1 MGFEH
6 DIPPA
11 EWDAALAG
19 LGGHP
24 LQSALWSEARRAEE
38 GLKSRYWAYRNGQG
52 KIVWMA
58 RIEERAM
65 TPIHKLGWIP
75 RGPTFAPDCGIS
87 DADFHRELKAANFFM
102 AVTDLWKDANRQAA
116 EPGIADHR
124 PRTIWIDLG
133 VGADKLWSNLK
144 GSRRT
149 GVKRAEKSGV
159 VVEQAV
165 DDRTIEAFHRMCLQI
180 SALKSFKFDAS
191 ASLIRRL
198 IRAEPKGGVT
208 AHLFVARHEGGLCA
222 GALILRCGRSIHY
235 MWAGT
240 DRAYS
245 ALCPGEALQWA
256 IMQWAVSAGCT
267 RYDLEGI
274 DEAANPGTYAFKKSL
289 GGSEVVL
296 AGQQV
301 LPISMMGQMLSPLVE
316 RRLRAG

>member
-1 MGFEH
+1 MSFEH

-19 LGGHP
+19 LGGHA
-24 LQSALWSEARRAEE
+24 LQSALWGEARRAEE

-58 RIEERAM
+58 RIEERSM

-75 RGPTFAPDCGIS
+75 RGPTFAPDCGVS
-87 DADFHRELKAANFFM
+87 DADFHRALKAANFFL
-102 AVTDLWKDANRQAA
+102 AVTDLWKDVSRQASG
-116 EPGIADHR
+116 PGIADHR
-124 PRTIWIDLG
+124 PRTVWIDLG
-133 VGADKLWSNLK
+133 VGVDRLWSNLK

-149 GVKRAEKSGV
+149 GVKRGEKSGV
-159 VVEQAV
+159 VVEQAG

-198 IRAEPKGGVT
+198 LRAEPKGLVT

-245 ALCPGEALQWA
+245 TLCPGEALQWA
-256 IMQWAVSAGCT
+256 IMQWAVSAGCA

-274 DEAANPGTYAFKKSL
+274 DQAANPGTYAFKKSL

-301 LPISMMGQMLSPLVE
+301 LPISMMGQVLSPLVE